1 MYWMFL
7 PFRRYFDFSG
17 RSRRMEYWMFV
28 LFNLFVALA
37 LVALNGAMGGNIAA
51 AGDSTATADASGLL
65 LLLYPLAIAI
75 PMLAVQVRRF
85 HDQDKS
91 GWYILLMLLP
101 YVGSMVMVYFM
112 VQKGTEGDNSYGPD
126 PLQPDLDISA
136 FM

>member
-28 LFNLFVALA
+28 LFNLFVFVAIMALDA
-37 LVALNGAMGGNIAA
+37 AMGGDGKV
-51 AGDSTATADASGLL
+51 AGDSTANAGASSL

-91 GWYILLMLLP
+91 GWHVLLVLLP

-112 VQKGTEGDNSYGPD
+112 IQKGTEGDNSYGPD